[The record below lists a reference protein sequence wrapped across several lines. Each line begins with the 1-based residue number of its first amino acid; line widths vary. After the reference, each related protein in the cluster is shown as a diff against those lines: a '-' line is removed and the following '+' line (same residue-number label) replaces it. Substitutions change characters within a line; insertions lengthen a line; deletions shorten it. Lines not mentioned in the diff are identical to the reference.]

1 MTQQQQAAWP
11 FPGQEQTHVVFEQA
25 PAAGTPLNLGPHAS
39 RARTRAL
46 PAANCNVLALDLGTY
61 CGWAIATKDG
71 AVSYGT
77 EHFIQRNKW
86 HPGVRWSNYRA
97 WLAELIRDKQ
107 ITAVYFEDVKRHAGT
122 LAAHVYGGYLAMT
135 EMVCQQHN
143 IPMVGIGVGQAKKK
157 WTGSGR
163 ADKTVMVK
171 EAQRRGF
178 KVASGEDDT
187 ADALALLAYALE
199 QEQ

>member
-1 MTQQQQAAWP
+1 MGDTLFAIEAE
-11 FPGQEQTHVVFEQA
+11 FKFGCHD
-25 PAAGTPLNLGPHAS
+25 PHAS
-39 RARTRAL
+39 HARARAF
-46 PAANCNVLALDLGTY
+46 PSANCNVLALDLGTY
-61 CGWAIATKDG
+61 CGWACSDAEGRLT
-71 AVSYGT
+71 YGT
-77 EHFIQRNKW
+77 EHFMQRNKW
-86 HPGVRWSNYRA
+86 HSGVRWSNYRA

-143 IPMVGIGVGQAKKK
+143 VPMVGIGVGQAKKK

-163 ADKTVMVK
+163 ADKAVMVK

-187 ADALALLAYALE
+187 ADALALLAYALDE
-199 QEQ
+199 ER

>member
-1 MTQQQQAAWP
+1 MTDPIQR
-11 FPGQEQTHVVFEQA
+11 FQEMQKEAFANSFYDELYA
-25 PAAGTPLNLGPHAS
+25 SASPHTS
-39 RARTRAL
+39 RARTL
-46 PAANCNVLALDLGTY
+46 SAANSNVLALDLGTY

-77 EHFIQRNKW
+77 EHFIQRNQW

-97 WLAELIRDKQ
+97 WLAELVRDKQ

-122 LAAHVYGGYLAMT
+122 LAAHVYGDYLAMT

-163 ADKTVMVK
+163 ADKAVMVK

>member
-1 MTQQQQAAWP
+1 MVDLVIAKPGYFMDSLFGAMERESAARM
-11 FPGQEQTHVVFEQA
+11 
-25 PAAGTPLNLGPHAS
+25 AS
-39 RARTRAL
+39 TTRARAFA
-46 PAANCNVLALDLGTY
+46 AANCNVLALDLGTY

-71 AVSYGT
+71 AVTYGT
-77 EHFIQRNKW
+77 EHFMQRNKW

-97 WLAELIRDKQ
+97 WLSDLIRDKQ

-122 LAAHVYGGYLAMT
+122 LAAHAYGGYLAMT

-143 IPMVGIGVGQAKKK
+143 VPMVGIGVGQAKKK
-157 WTGSGR
+157 WTGRGN
-163 ADKTVMVK
+163 AKKPEMIAA
-171 EAQRRGF
+171 AQRRGF
-178 KVASGEDDT
+178 KVASDEDDT